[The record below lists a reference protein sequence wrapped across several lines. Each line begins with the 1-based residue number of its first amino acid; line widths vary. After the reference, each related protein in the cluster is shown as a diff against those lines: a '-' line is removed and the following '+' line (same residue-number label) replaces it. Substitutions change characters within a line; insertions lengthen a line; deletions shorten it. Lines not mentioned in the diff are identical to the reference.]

1 MALHDMLAPINPAP
15 VNEARTD
22 ALPAYLS
29 NGMIGLRVR
38 EIPLHNGSATVNGY
52 SGEDPTAHVESTPFA
67 PYPLGG
73 DLRLG
78 QTWLSSAP
86 LVQFE
91 SQSYDFSCG
100 ELHTTF
106 TFAAEGV
113 TARVQALT
121 FCSRSLPTLV
131 LQEITVQVDTACDL
145 GMRAAVDP
153 TGIPGHWVSR
163 TVRTPGSSKQVVD
176 GALRWESLGGISQV
190 GVAYTTELLGAKDAQ
205 PTYAEW
211 QEQGPLVTTY
221 TVHAEPSHRYILRQ
235 TTSMIP
241 STIHHAPDQQASR
254 MAWLG
259 RHQGFESVRQENREA
274 WADLWRGRIH
284 LKGAERRWQALADAA
299 FYYLHSSVHPSSP
312 CATSPYGLATWY
324 NYTYYYGHIMW
335 DLETF
340 TYPALVF
347 TYPEAAHAM
356 LEYRVQRLPAARS
369 NAKMYGYGGL
379 QFPWQS
385 NASTGDESTPLQSPN
400 SVYEQ
405 HTSLDVAFAF
415 AQYAYATGDQGFIH
429 DAVWPVLEGVAGW
442 VTSRATKTSRG
453 YEILRMTGPAE
464 EKGPVN
470 NNAYVNMAATV
481 ALRAAS
487 DCARRLGYS
496 PPGEWER
503 MAGALAL
510 ARDPRSGAILNYDG
524 YTPDQ
529 PGGATP
535 SAAAAFYPL
544 SYRSTPEE
552 EHATL
557 RYYLDLAP
565 EYLGRPMLSPMYGV
579 YAARLGDRR
588 LAAELFE
595 RGYAVFEQ
603 QPFNNPSETPDG
615 KPPLAGPFFAN
626 LGGFLMACLFGLP
639 GLTLGPGEPQT
650 WRRACGGAT
659 ARLGCHRGGAPLGAR
674 SPRTPAGSPR
684 RRARAYRHHGRR
696 MS

>member
-29 NGMIGLRVR
+29 NGVFGLRVR
-38 EIPLHNGSATVNGY
+38 QMPLRNGVAILNGY
-52 SGEDPTAHVESTPFA
+52 AGRDPGTQVEATAYA

-73 DLRLG
+73 DLAIG
-78 QTWLSSAP
+78 ETWLSEAP
-86 LVQFE
+86 HAVHFE
-91 SQSYDFSCG
+91 EQSYDFSCG
-100 ELHTTF
+100 ELHTRF
-106 TFAAEGV
+106 TFAQGDV
-113 TARVQALT
+113 RARVEVLT
-121 FCSRSLPTLV
+121 LCSRTQPTLV
-131 LQEITVQVDTACDL
+131 LQEVAVEVDDACDL
-145 GMRAAVDP
+145 SLRAAVDP
-153 TGIPGHWVSR
+153 TGIPGEYLAR
-163 TVRTPGSSKQVVD
+163 MVRTPGTDARAVD
-176 GALRWESLGGISQV
+176 GSLRWESLGGVSTC
-190 GVAYTTELLGAKDAQ
+190 GVAYVTRLLGANHTR

-211 QEQGPLVTTY
+211 HEQGPLATTY
-221 TVHAEPSHRYILRQ
+221 AFHAEPGRRYRLRQ
-235 TTSMIP
+235 IASLIPNELHTS
-241 STIHHAPDQQASR
+241 PDQQAVR

-259 RHQGFESVRQENREA
+259 DDLGFDRLRRENREA
-274 WADLWRGRIH
+274 WVDLWRGRIH
-284 LKGAERRWQALADAA
+284 LVGADRRWQALADAA
-299 FYYLHSSVHPSSP
+299 FYYLHASVHPSSP
-312 CATSPYGLATWY
+312 SSTAPFGLASWY
-324 NYTYYYGHIMW
+324 TYHYYYGHIMW

-340 TYPALVF
+340 TIPPLIL
-347 TYPEAAHAM
+347 TYPLAARAM
-356 LEYRVQRLPAARS
+356 LEYRFDRLPAARS
-369 NAKMYGYGGL
+369 NAKLYGYRGL

-385 NASTGDESTPLQSPN
+385 STSTGEECTPLASPN
-400 SVYEQ
+400 STYEQ
-405 HTSLDVAFAF
+405 HTGLDVAFAF
-415 AQYAYATGDQGFIH
+415 AQYADATGDGQFTRER
-429 DAVWPVLEGVAGW
+429 AWPVLQGVAEW
-442 VTSRATKTSRG
+442 VESRVARTRRG
-453 YEILRMTGPAE
+453 YEILRIAGPAE
-464 EKGPVN
+464 EKGPVDN
-470 NNAYVNMAATV
+470 DAYVNMAATV
-481 ALRAAS
+481 VLRAAG
-487 DCARRLGYS
+487 DCARRLGIV
-496 PPGEWER
+496 PPAEWER

-650 WRRACGGAT
+650 WPERAVVLPRGWDAIEVERLWVRGRPAHLL
-659 ARLGCHRGGAPLGAR
+659 ARHGDE
-674 SPRTPAGSPR
+674 
-684 RRARAYRHHGRR
+684 RARIDITEDE
-696 MS
+696 